1 MRFYNH
7 YDLHEFG
14 EILELADQPREDSSS
29 PIHQPRVEQV
39 STTSY
44 HIVVDLP
51 YFSNPIFEITFR
63 KAYRVQYAKAHSP
76 YQLIIHLKQRSFFP
90 SEIIIDLQLVFS
102 ETLEMMIDKKSL
114 SVPVIP
120 IQMNLSKAS

>member
-14 EILELADQPREDSSS
+14 EIMELADQPREDSSS
-29 PIHQPRVEQV
+29 PIHQPRVEQI

-51 YFSNPIFEITFR
+51 YFSNPIFEIVFR
-63 KAYRVQYAKAHSP
+63 KAYRVQYAKARSP
-76 YQLIIHLKQRSFFP
+76 YQLVIHLKQTSYFP
-90 SEIIIDLQLVFS
+90 LEIISDLQLVFS
-102 ETLEMMIDKKSL
+102 EILEMMIKQKSFQ
-114 SVPVIP
+114 VPLIS
-120 IQMNLSKAS
+120 IQMNLSNAS

>member
-7 YDLHEFG
+7 YDLHELG
-14 EILELADQPREDSSS
+14 EIMELADQPREDSSS
-29 PIHQPRVEQV
+29 PNHRPEVEQV
-39 STTSY
+39 STTTY

-51 YFSNPIFEITFR
+51 YFLNPVFEIAFR

-76 YQLIIHLKQRSFFP
+76 YQLIIHLKQPSYFP
-90 SEIIIDLQLVFS
+90 LEIINDLQLVFS
-102 ETLEMMIDKKSL
+102 ETLEMMIKQKSFQ
-114 SVPVIP
+114 VPLIP

>member
-14 EILELADQPREDSSS
+14 EIMELADQPREDSSS
-29 PIHQPRVEQV
+29 PNHRPEVEQV
-39 STTSY
+39 STTTY

-51 YFSNPIFEITFR
+51 YFSNPIFEINFR

-76 YQLIIHLKQRSFFP
+76 FQLLIHLKQPSYFP
-90 SEIIIDLQLVFS
+90 LEIRNDLQLVFS
-102 ETLEMMIDKKSL
+102 ETLEMMIDKKSFN
-114 SVPVIP
+114 VPIVP

>member
-14 EILELADQPREDSSS
+14 EIMELADQPREDRSS

-44 HIVVDLP
+44 HIFVDLP
-51 YFSNPIFEITFR
+51 YFSNPIFEINFR
-63 KAYRVQYAKAHSP
+63 KAYRVGYVKVRTSF
-76 YQLIIHLKQRSFFP
+76 QLVIHLKQPSYFP
-90 SEIIIDLQLVFS
+90 LEIINDLQLVFS
-102 ETLEMMIDKKSL
+102 ETLEMMTKQKSFQ
-114 SVPVIP
+114 VPLIP
-120 IQMNLSKAS
+120 IHLNLSKAS